1 MKRDIILIRESD
13 LAKVFLVQTEALKG
27 IYLSIISFSWFQKRP
42 SLHLLSYKPWEVRRV
57 VRGKAEGKAMGEE
70 KSPQLG
76 ACLWMCLW
84 ICILLLSLGAWHNM
98 TTYIFNILCSQR
110 YSPAFRLICLPT
122 QLPTP
127 NNSRQMAG
135 NAAH

>member
-42 SLHLLSYKPWEVRRV
+42 SLHLCSYKPWEVRRV

-70 KSPQLG
+70 RAHSVVRVCG
-76 ACLWMCLW
+76 CACGFVFSCFLWEP
-84 ICILLLSLGAWHNM
+84 G
-98 TTYIFNILCSQR
+98 TT
-110 YSPAFRLICLPT
+110 
-122 QLPTP
+122 
-127 NNSRQMAG
+127 
-135 NAAH
+135 